1 MTTNPG
7 KGGEAATQRR
17 GLIVIAV
24 LAVLTAV
31 EYVIAAAL
39 DSTVPLVTF
48 LALAAGAKAWA
59 ITVYFMHISRL
70 WRGEEA
76 H

>member
-1 MTTNPG
+1 MTTTPS
-7 KGGEAATQRR
+7 KGEGAAQRR
-17 GLIVIAV
+17 GLVVIAL
-24 LAVLTAV
+24 LAVLTAA
-31 EYVIAAAL
+31 EYVIAVAL
-39 DSTVPLVTF
+39 DSTVVLVTF

-59 ITVYFMHISRL
+59 ITVYFMHVSRL

>member
-1 MTTNPG
+1 MTTNP
-7 KGGEAATQRR
+7 KTGEAAAQRR
-17 GLIVIAV
+17 GLIVIAL

-31 EYVIAAAL
+31 EYVIAVAL
-39 DSTVPLVTF
+39 DSTVVLVTF

-59 ITVYFMHISRL
+59 ITVYFMHVSRL